1 MAETKRYGPKGMLR
15 SDCMKLPDTLADF
28 PAVESDW
35 RELFRWTLSVS
46 GDLPYFDREDRACG
60 TLASLWENHVLTVL
74 AEILRKE
81 FGSYLASFVAGR
93 GTSAQEVYTKD
104 LETKFSEWAGRLRAF
119 LRQCRSDR
127 PESPS
132 AEVAEQLLDRLE
144 KARPQARPQQP
155 QHRRGGAPDEEN
167 RPYFRMLGAVEDIQR
182 HGGEYLARIEE
193 GGDLDPA
200 LALLLV
206 FVRNYGDLA
215 ARFNRRFGEW
225 AACYRKNILN
235 DTPKAAVPDEAILLV
250 EPDREKGPAH
260 FALPAG
266 TQFLAGKNADGTE
279 RIYATAEKEQF
290 VRARVRSLRA
300 LTSDDGRVYVRA
312 VGEGAPGADRPL
324 FATGHPAAVPLEY
337 GWLLA
342 SRSFHLS
349 EGRRTVTIR
358 FDLEPANGRPDL
370 APLAGDTGSF
380 RLQISGSAGW
390 NALDYS
396 LFCGPEARSLQF
408 RFTLE
413 EGVEAPAACSEAV
426 HGIATVCPAV
436 RLLFAGGRRAEL
448 LSGERIGAIRIRTEV
463 AGIRRFTL
471 VCESGP
477 ADPAQPFYPFGVL
490 GERGGR
496 FLFGHG
502 EAAAK
507 EIVAATLE
515 GVWSRLPE
523 GGFAPIYANYPAKR
537 PIGDGSFA
545 VRCERQ
551 TDGGWLPCADSLQPL
566 FRREADGCL
575 SDRARFVFEAAPPA
589 AAGNGLPDRPKSR
602 GFYRAVLDAPEIGFG
617 MKRYYTLFSETMLH
631 NARVKEKR
639 RRPLPEMPQVP
650 LLTDA
655 TFGYR
660 SEERL
665 SPENGCLYRLTGTGG
680 CEACSGEAPLFL
692 PDAKAPALLVEI
704 EVPDGTNRL
713 RLYVVLRDVA
723 AGGMPAAEQP
733 DCRLRIECYAGGGC
747 WRTCL
752 PEEILCEETA
762 GFTRSGFIELQLQK
776 PPAAGLLQLRCSFE
790 GGAKPEEMVLEGL
803 FTNCFRV
810 RAVGGDG
817 SSLPAGTP
825 LAPLRPDDRIRAV
838 ALLRSGFG
846 GRPAETEETAAVRC
860 RIRMATRN
868 RALCGSDYERLLLAH
883 FPEVEKVC
891 CLPACDGEPAVRLLV
906 FPKPEAKRYP
916 FLPGWKRA
924 EMERLLRRHASPF
937 ATIEVVNPVY
947 EPLSVR
953 FRAML
958 KRDARDPG
966 EVKRRTERRIRVFF
980 MAWYL
985 DGTLPDP
992 GVRYSCKALLSRI
1005 GNDAEL
1011 ERVESLRV
1019 EREAGPWPPSS
1030 DGDTHYE
1037 AADRGGILYVREI
1050 VVELV
1055 PYRPGVERAEI
1066 GADFSIG

>member
-1 MAETKRYGPKGMLR
+1 MKR
-15 SDCMKLPDTLADF
+15 PDTLADF

-35 RELFRWTLSVS
+35 RELFRWALSVS
-46 GDLPYFDREDRACG
+46 GDLPYFDRDDRACG

-74 AEILRKE
+74 AELLRKE
-81 FGSYLASFVAGR
+81 PGCCLASFVAGR
-93 GTSAQEVYTKD
+93 GTSAQEAYTEN
-104 LETKFSEWAGRLRAF
+104 LENEFAEWAARLRAF

-132 AEVAEQLLDRLE
+132 AEVAAQLLDRLE
-144 KARPQARPQQP
+144 KARPQPLQP
-155 QHRRGGAPDEEN
+155 PHPLPVPPLHRRAASAAPDEKN
-167 RPYFRMLGAVEDIQR
+167 RTYFRMLGAVEDIQR
-182 HGGEYLARIEE
+182 HGSEYLARIEA

-206 FVRNYGDLA
+206 FIRNYGGLA

-235 DTPKAAVPDEAILLV
+235 DTPKEALPDEALLLV
-250 EPDREKGPAH
+250 EPDRERGPAH
-260 FALPAG
+260 FTLPAG
-266 TQFLAGKNADGTE
+266 TRFLAGKNADGTE
-279 RIYATAEKEQF
+279 RIYATVEKESF

-300 LTSDDGRVYVRA
+300 LSPEGGRICVRA

-324 FATGHPAAVPLEY
+324 FTPGHPAAVPWEC

-342 SRSFHLS
+342 SRSLLLS

-358 FDLEPANGRPDL
+358 FELEPAAGGPDL
-370 APLAGDTGSF
+370 SSLADDRGSF
-380 RLQISGSAGW
+380 SLQISGSAGW
-390 NALDYS
+390 HALDGDLS
-396 LFCGPEARSLQF
+396 CDPAARALQF

-413 EGVEAPAACSEAV
+413 EDGEAPAVCTEAL
-426 HGIATVCPAV
+426 HGIGTEYPAV
-436 RLLFAGGRRAEL
+436 RLLFAGGGRAEL
-448 LSGERIGAIRIRTEV
+448 LSGARIGTIRIRTEV

-471 VCESGP
+471 VGESGP

-496 FLFGHG
+496 FLFGHE

-523 GGFAPIYANYPAKR
+523 EGFAPIYANYPAER
-537 PIGDGSFA
+537 PIDDGSFA

-551 TDGGWLPCADSLQPL
+551 TEGGWVPCTKSPQPL
-566 FRREADGCL
+566 FRREAAGRL
-575 SDRARFVFEAAPPA
+575 SDRARFVFETAPPA
-589 AAGNGLPDRPKSR
+589 AAGTGSGRPFRPKSR
-602 GFYRAVLDAPEIGFG
+602 GLYRAVLDAPAIGFG
-617 MKRYYTLFSETMLH
+617 LKTYYTLFSETMLH

-639 RRPLPEMPQVP
+639 RRPLPAMPQVP
-650 LLTDA
+650 CLADA
-655 TFGYR
+655 VFGYR

-665 SPENGCLYRLTGTGG
+665 SPENGCLYRLVGAGG
-680 CEACSGEAPLFL
+680 CEACTGEAPLFL
-692 PDAKAPALLVEI
+692 PDAKAPALLAEI
-704 EVPDGTNRL
+704 ELPDDTNRL
-713 RLYVVLRDVA
+713 RLYVALRDA
-723 AGGMPAAEQP
+723 AADGLLAAEQP
-733 DCRLRIECYAGGGC
+733 DCRLRIERYAGGGRWC
-747 WRTCL
+747 SCL

-762 GFTRSGFIELQLQK
+762 GFTRSGFIELQLPE
-776 PPAAGLLQLRCSFE
+776 PPAAGLLRLRCSFE
-790 GGAKPEEMVLEGL
+790 GDEKPEGVVLEGL
-803 FTNCFRV
+803 FANCIRV
-810 RAVGGDG
+810 RAVGGEG
-817 SSLPAGTP
+817 SPLPAGTP
-825 LAPLRPDDRIRAV
+825 FAPLRPDDRIGAV
-838 ALLRSGFG
+838 ALLREGFG
-846 GRPAETEETAAVRC
+846 GRPAETEERAAVRC
-860 RIRMATRN
+860 RIRTATRN

-916 FLPGWKRA
+916 FLPGWKRT

-937 ATIEVVNPVY
+937 AAIEVVNPVY
-947 EPLSVR
+947 EPLNIY

-966 EVKRRTERRIRVFF
+966 EVKRRTERRIRLFF
-980 MAWYL
+980 MAWYI

-992 GVRYSCKALLSRI
+992 GVRYSRKALLSRI

-1011 ERVESLRV
+1011 ERVELLRV
-1019 EREAGPWPPSS
+1019 DREMGPSWPQER

-1037 AADRGGILYVREI
+1037 AAARGGILYVREL

-1055 PYRPGVERAEI
+1055 PCRPGVERAEI